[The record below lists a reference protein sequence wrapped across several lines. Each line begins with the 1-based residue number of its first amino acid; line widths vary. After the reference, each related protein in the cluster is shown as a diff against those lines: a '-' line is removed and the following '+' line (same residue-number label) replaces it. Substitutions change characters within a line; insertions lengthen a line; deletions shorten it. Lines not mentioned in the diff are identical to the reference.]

1 MEQMKL
7 KDYVAPLLE
16 VVEVKVES
24 GFRDSGN
31 ENGNDGGITLPDWEI
46 I

>member
-1 MEQMKL
+1 MEQIKL

-16 VVEVKVES
+16 VVEVKVEN
-24 GFRDSGN
+24 GFRNSDN